1 MVPDQG
7 KKTRRI
13 GIGEYYASASPV
25 VISTLL
31 GSCVAACLWDP
42 VRKIGGMNHILLP
55 GRADMQHFNT
65 PARFGVNAMELLI
78 NEIVSLGGRKTNL
91 VAKIFG
97 GSNIYPVLTEKFAT
111 GQRIVA
117 FVKEFLS
124 LESIEIINENT
135 GGTDTRVIYFHTDTC
150 DVFLKRTVSS
160 MREKIVS
167 QENEMLR
174 KLKEEAAKLADI
186 EWFH

>member
-1 MVPDQG
+1 M
-7 KKTRRI
+7 
-13 GIGEYYASASPV
+13 

-42 VRKIGGMNHILLP
+42 VKKVGGMNHILLP
-55 GRADMQHFNT
+55 GRAHMQHFNT

-78 NEIVSLGGRKTNL
+78 NEIISLGGRKKNL

-97 GSNIYPVLTEKFAT
+97 GSNIYPVLTENLAA
-111 GQRIVA
+111 GPRNVA
-117 FVKEFLS
+117 FVKEFLT

-160 MREKIVS
+160 MREKLVAR
-167 QENEMLR
+167 ENQMLR
-174 KLKEEAAKLADI
+174 KLMEEAAKLADI
-186 EWFH
+186 EWFR

>member
-1 MVPDQG
+1 MVFAKG
-7 KKTRRI
+7 KKIRRI

-25 VISTLL
+25 IISTLL

-42 VRKIGGMNHILLP
+42 VKKIGGMNHILLP
-55 GRADMQHFNT
+55 GKADMKHFNT

-78 NEIVSLGGRKTNL
+78 NEIISLGGRKKDL

-97 GSNIYPVLTEKFAT
+97 GSSIYPVLTENFAA
-111 GQRIVA
+111 GPRIVA

-160 MREKIVS
+160 MGARLAS
-167 QENEMLR
+167 QENEMRR
-174 KLKEEAAKLADI
+174 KLSQEAARLADI